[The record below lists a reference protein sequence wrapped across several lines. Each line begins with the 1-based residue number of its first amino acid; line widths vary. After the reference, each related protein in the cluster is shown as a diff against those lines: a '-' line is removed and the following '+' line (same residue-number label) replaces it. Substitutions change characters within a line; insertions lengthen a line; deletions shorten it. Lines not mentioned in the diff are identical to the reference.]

1 MKSFLSGDI
10 KLQDLIRNKKTF
22 LSSNCESLLEFISCG
37 HMPSYFFNILQIVAN
52 LDLSISILIVFVRIC
67 PPMGKYIV
75 KRNIGLQ
82 APS

>member
-1 MKSFLSGDI
+1 MYTLY
-10 KLQDLIRNKKTF
+10 
-22 LSSNCESLLEFISCG
+22 SN
-37 HMPSYFFNILQIVAN
+37 IVMTIVMITVMYKIYQ
-52 LDLSISILIVFVRIC
+52 LDVHTIHAIYLSISILLVRIC